1 MKAITLKEF
10 MNKLGYYPHNHNKN
24 KTSRAFARLVGLND
38 PDISKAYNGKILE
51 DGYRWNKLV
60 NFVASYGYQLI
71 SANPIDY
78 MESNVRK
85 KNKKQ
90 EEYIKHLE
98 IYIQLLESQL
108 EDVREIVR
116 ISTRISENKNNIKE
130 LHLKCKQ

>member
-1 MKAITLKEF
+1 MKVVTLKEF
-10 MNKLGYYPHNHNKN
+10 MNEKGYYPHNTDKN
-24 KTSRAFARLVGLND
+24 KSLRAFARLVGLTD
-38 PDISKAYNGKILE
+38 PDISKAYNGKPLE
-51 DGYRWNKLV
+51 DGARWNKLV
-60 NFVASYGYQLI
+60 TFVASYGYQLI

-98 IYIQLLESQL
+98 TYIQLLESQL

-116 ISTRISENKNNIKE
+116 VSIRISENKNNLKE